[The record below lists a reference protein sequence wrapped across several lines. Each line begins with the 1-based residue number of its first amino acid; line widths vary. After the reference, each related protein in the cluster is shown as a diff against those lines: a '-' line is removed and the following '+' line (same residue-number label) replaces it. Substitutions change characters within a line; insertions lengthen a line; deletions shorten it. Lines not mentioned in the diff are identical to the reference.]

1 MKVKKL
7 GDLST
12 ASKRTK
18 TRYREHIKKK
28 MNHYEYV
35 LQDMDSGRVLLGI
48 LGGGVPPGPSNP
60 DPVSGQKM

>member
-1 MKVKKL
+1 
-7 GDLST
+7 
-12 ASKRTK
+12 
-18 TRYREHIKKK
+18 

-48 LGGGVPPGPSNP
+48 LGWGVPPGSSNP